1 MHLHLFGAQTPTGEA
16 FKQQFSSAISS
27 RQLFLYSR
35 RDPSLYFADFLRPN
49 SFRLAGDPGAPS
61 ILISFAPI
69 WLLAPFLEQL
79 ALVYPDRLDGL
90 RGVIACSSSSTITK
104 RFASNLFDHDLVA
117 RLTSGEDKII
127 ATCRRLNL
135 PCSILRP
142 TLIYGR
148 VGPYMDRNL
157 SRLIKFMRRLPLLLL
172 PAHTGLRQPIHA
184 TQLAAVTH
192 ALVQQIDTSCFDPLY
207 QCFAIGGDVELSYA
221 SMLRSLQNSLPSSD
235 PARCCHLLSIPNR
248 LFYAA
253 SSPLLL
259 RSPKVFEA
267 VLRLG
272 ADLSGFM
279 PTHKFLQ
286 VKPQAFPVLPL
297 L

>member
-1 MHLHLFGAQTPTGEA
+1 MHLHLFGAQTPAGEA
-16 FKQQFSSAISS
+16 FKQQFSSAMSS
-27 RQLFLYSR
+27 QQLLSYSR
-35 RDPSLYFADFLRPN
+35 RDSSLYFADFLQPS
-49 SFRLAGDPGAPS
+49 SFHFAGDPGSPA

-79 ALVYPDRLDGL
+79 ALVSPDRLDGL
-90 RGVIACSSSSTITK
+90 RGVIACSSSSAITK
-104 RFASNLFDHDLVA
+104 RFASNLFDRDLVA
-117 RLTSGEDKII
+117 RLTSGEDKLISV
-127 ATCRRLNL
+127 CRRLHI

-148 VGPYMDRNL
+148 VGPYVDRNL
-157 SRLIKFMRRLPLLLL
+157 SRLIELMRRLPLLLL
-172 PAHTGLRQPIHA
+172 PDCTGLRQPIHA

-192 ALVQQIDTSCFDPLY
+192 HLVKQIDTSCFDPLY
-207 QCFAIGGDVELSYA
+207 QCFAIGGDTQLSYSA
-221 SMLRSLQNSLPSSD
+221 MLRALQNSLPYSD
-235 PARCCHLLSIPNR
+235 PARRCHLLSVPNR

-259 RSPKVFEA
+259 RSPKAFEA
-267 VLRLG
+267 ILRLG

-279 PTHKFLQ
+279 QTHQFLQ
-286 VKPQAFPVLPL
+286 VQPHEFPVLPL